1 MAEIVNLRI
10 VRKQRAR
17 SAARSL
23 GTEEAVRSGES
34 RADAGRRHAKAE
46 RERRRLEGH
55 RVERPED
62 GGPEAE

>member
-1 MAEIVNLRI
+1 MPDVVNLRI

-17 SAARSL
+17 SAARAL
-23 GTEEAVRSGES
+23 GTEEAARSGES
-34 RADAGRRHAKAE
+34 RADAGRRHAEAE

-62 GGPEAE
+62 GGPETE